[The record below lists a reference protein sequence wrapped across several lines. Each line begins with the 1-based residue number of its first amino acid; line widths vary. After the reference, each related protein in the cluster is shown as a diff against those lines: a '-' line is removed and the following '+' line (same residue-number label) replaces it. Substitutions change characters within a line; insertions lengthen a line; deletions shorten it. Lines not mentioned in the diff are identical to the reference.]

1 MASQDVEFAF
11 ADEDIAELRGVLEE
25 EGTEEIGE
33 ADDSEFLPGIL
44 VVIGVVIAVVA
55 LTNVIIKLSRLWKC
69 GIIVDARTDVL
80 RTQKDCDLP
89 RGTVIVLEKD
99 GTRHTMH
106 EPSEADLKGLIE
118 AVAA

>member
-11 ADEDIAELRGVLEE
+11 ADEDIAELRGVLEQ
-25 EGTEEIGE
+25 EGVDEIGE

-44 VVIGVVIAVVA
+44 VVIAVVA

-69 GIIVDARTDVL
+69 GIVVDARTDVL

-89 RGTVIVLEKD
+89 RGTVIVLEK
-99 GTRHTMH
+99 GRHQAH
-106 EPSEADLKGLIE
+106 PA
-118 AVAA
+118 